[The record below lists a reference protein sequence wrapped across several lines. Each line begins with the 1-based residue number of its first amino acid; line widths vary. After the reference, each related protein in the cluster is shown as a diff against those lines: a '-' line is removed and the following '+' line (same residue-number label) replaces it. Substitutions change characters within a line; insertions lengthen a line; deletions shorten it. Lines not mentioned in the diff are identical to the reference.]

1 MNTKINCPVCGYQD
15 IESNICPNCDS
26 DLSLIRTLQE
36 LPQVEKKS
44 LKRKLSGWTLAV
56 ALLMLII
63 GMGLGVGSS
72 FIIVQSGLY
81 NATILNPNP
90 TVASSIKSPIN
101 KPVTQPN
108 TYTVK
113 PGDNLSLIAL
123 KLCGQGGAW
132 KTIVKANPE
141 IEKRKNYYI
150 DPGEELKIPNCQE
163 QTK

>member
-15 IESNICPNCDS
+15 IENNICPNCDT

-36 LPQVEKKS
+36 LPLIEKKS
-44 LKRKLSGWTLAV
+44 LKRKFSGWTLAV

-72 FIIVQSGLY
+72 LIIVQSGLY
-81 NATILNPNP
+81 NATISNSNT
-90 TVASSIKSPIN
+90 TVVNSIKSTAN

-108 TYTVK
+108 IYTVK

-123 KLCGQGGAW
+123 KLCGQGGTW
-132 KTIVKANPE
+132 EMIVKANPE
-141 IEKRKNYYI
+141 LEKRKNYYI

-163 QTK
+163 KTE